1 RINVRK
7 MDVHAVIRSALEAV
21 RPGADAKNV
30 QLVCE
35 MQPGT
40 EEFCGD
46 PDRLQQVIWNLLSNA
61 IKFTP
66 REGRVTMEVSRVLSQ
81 LQIAVSDTGV
91 GIAAEALPHVFNRF
105 WQADSSSSRAQGGLG
120 LGLAIVRHL
129 VEVHGGTVAAESEG
143 EGKGARFTVRMPLRA
158 VTPESEAQP
167 PQAGAKVQALEPH
180 GTPAGLLT
188 GVEVL
193 VVDDDADARDLVAA
207 VLVRSGARVRTA
219 SSVDEAVERLRE
231 RRPDVLLSDIGLPS
245 QDGYEL
251 IRRVRALDESLPA
264 AALTAFASP

>member
-1 RINVRK
+1 
-7 MDVHAVIRSALEAV
+7 
-21 RPGADAKNV
+21 
-30 QLVCE
+30 
-35 MQPGT
+35 
-40 EEFCGD
+40 
-46 PDRLQQVIWNLLSNA
+46 QQVFWNLLSNA
-61 IKFTP
+61 IKFTLQGKVIIEAS
-66 REGRVTMEVSRVLSQ
+66 REGGEAVVTMT
-81 LQIAVSDTGV
+81 DTGI
-91 GIAAEALPHVFNRF
+91 GISSDFVPLVFDRF
-105 WQADSSSSRAQGGLG
+105 RQADSSITRASGGLG

-264 AALTAFASP
+264 AALTAFASPDDHRRA